1 MCPIKSVRDVS
12 EHCVRYVPGPYTPE
26 GEGTDWGMLKI
37 FDGLFDVR
45 QRGVEHGAAARG
57 VEARLVLIQALDPA
71 AVTRAAGL

>member
-1 MCPIKSVRDVS
+1 
-12 EHCVRYVPGPYTPE
+12 
-26 GEGTDWGMLKI
+26 MLKI

-45 QRGVEHGAAARG
+45 QRGVEDGAVARG